1 MSIMQKFLFSAIII
15 SLFSLS
21 SETAFSQPLAK
32 TGYTNPVIY
41 SLRDGCVEKF
51 MGNYYAMG
59 GGTKGKIRA
68 SKDMVNWTEGVQSVT
83 TTAATW
89 LNDPQWTEAYV
100 YTEVAAGDILYR
112 NGVFHT
118 YWNGIGHAYSATPL
132 GPYKE
137 SSVSAPFDN
146 YGIDMQVFQDQDG
159 EIYWVKKR
167 NKQDPHPMTGATS
180 TLSGPEIWTFKMISP
195 FSRWDITTAGVQ
207 LTHQPGHPTSVSHH
221 NFEGPEMFK
230 NRGRYFIF
238 YTPNRMG
245 VRSGMYEVCAAES
258 DQPMNF
264 NNAKKYPH
272 PVLTRNTEQHLID
285 YKVIL
290 NSAEHGGWTSKYT
303 TTTPAANW
311 ITAAFNDNT
320 WTTAL
325 GGYGKQEYD
334 LLSGG
339 AFTNAKIRARKTV
352 WNTPNIYIRRK
363 FMLSETPQKVALK
376 HWVYGDANFYI
387 NGNKINI
394 KTNNDTYSTMQI
406 DPSMLVVGENIIAVE
421 VASPCSDTFCQQLID
436 FGLYDTGKNDGE
448 DIAIAH
454 AQPNFVTGPNGFERW
469 IMYKAY
475 FNASQQQGID
485 RIHFYDKEVVVESST
500 LKNTQGYRPKP
511 AQPSFITFC
520 DYAIMY
526 PYQFLGSAAWK
537 IYGGILQPSTAAGGE
552 LVFRKEPETNY
563 RFEVPFRIKEANGRA
578 GVYAFY
584 QDEQNWLKVTI
595 GKDRTWKTE
604 TNTNG
609 SITTS
614 TQNLPDK
621 FAFLENNSLVSAFE
635 EPWHTMVVYKNGNRF
650 RVELDY
656 FNLTLNGDLTTTFNG
671 KGTVGLTASSD
682 QVSFDAIQYTMGY
695 DEYDQQITGWENA
708 IGTWN
713 ITSEGLKQANTTG
726 KAAIFKGDAAWNYE
740 FSAYM
745 KNNKIPV
752 SGKAGY
758 YPLYI
763 DEQNYVCATINYGT
777 KTLDIEGKE
786 NGTPIQPQSL
796 SLKKKNLRYYT
807 FDTYPTSSYRYDFR
821 NESEIS
827 GVDILWFEGNYPYLN
842 QTFELP
848 KTVQFYGLQNGSWT
862 LLNAQLEGQLRFS
875 DMNHFS
881 FQAIKTTAIRMDVTN
896 NAGLASRAFSA
907 YFDEEAAAG
916 YFLRCRREE
925 DGLHL
930 FVDNTYLAKIEG
942 GWDKSRVGLYT
953 ENQSANYNGILYYQ
967 SGGISLKSIAIA
979 PANCAVGESV
989 KLSATVL
996 PNNATN
1002 KTLLWE
1008 SSNPAIASVTQDGV
1022 LTKHATGYAKIT
1034 AYTTDGGV
1042 AKGSIEISATD
1053 IAKTYQEK
1061 FFVFPNPADNFLY
1074 YKLDDAKKLTIFS
1087 LKGEMLAQHTPNGC
1101 NKVAIDKLNPGMYIF
1116 SATNSDS
1123 VYNAHFIVNR

>member
-1 MSIMQKFLFSAIII
+1 MSIKYKFISSVIII
-15 SLFSLS
+15 FFVAVL
-21 SETAFSQPLAK
+21 SETVFSQPLAK
-32 TGYTNPVIY
+32 AGYINPVIL
-41 SLRDGCVEKF
+41 SLRDGCVERF
-51 MGNYYAMG
+51 MGYYYAMG
-59 GGTKGKIRA
+59 GGTKGKIRS
-68 SKDMVNWTEGVQSVT
+68 SKDMVNWAEGVQGVT

-100 YTEVAAGDILYR
+100 YNEVAAGDILYR

-146 YGIDMQVFQDQDG
+146 YGIDMQVFQDEDG

-167 NKQDPHPMTGATS
+167 NKQDPHPMTGAAS
-180 TLSGPEIWTFKMISP
+180 TISGPEIWAFKMNSP
-195 FSRWDITTAGVQ
+195 FSRWDITEAGVQ

-230 NRGRYFIF
+230 NRGRYYIF

-290 NSAEHGGWTSKYT
+290 NSAEHGGWISKYT
-303 TTTPAANW
+303 TATPGAN
-311 ITAAFNDNT
+311 
-320 WTTAL
+320 WTTAGFDDSSWINGL

-339 AFTNAKIRARKTV
+339 AFTNAKIRARKTF
-352 WNTPNIYIRRK
+352 WSTPNIYIRRK
-363 FMLSETPQKVALK
+363 FTMDQVPQKIGLK

-394 KTNNDTYSTMQI
+394 KTNNDTYSMMQV
-406 DPSMLVVGENIIAVE
+406 DPSYFVAGENIIAVE
-421 VASPCSDTFCQQLID
+421 VVSPCADQYCQQLID

-448 DIAIAH
+448 DITIAH
-454 AQPNFVTGPNGFERW
+454 AQPNFVAGPNGFERW

-500 LKNTQGYRPKP
+500 VRNTQGYRPKP
-511 AQPSFITFC
+511 AQPGFINHC
-520 DYAIMY
+520 DYSIYY
-526 PYQFLGSAAWK
+526 PYTFLGNSTWK
-537 IYGGILQPSTAAGGE
+537 IYGGILQPTTSAGGE
-552 LVFRKEPETNY
+552 LVFRKEHETNY
-563 RFEVPFRIKEANGRA
+563 RFEVPFRIKEVNGRA
-578 GVYAFY
+578 GVYAY
-584 QDEQNWLKVTI
+584 YKDEQNWLKVSI
-595 GKDRTWKTE
+595 GRDMTWKTE
-604 TNTNG
+604 INSNG
-609 SITTS
+609 TITSSI
-614 TQNLPDK
+614 QNLPEK
-621 FAFLENNSLVSAFE
+621 FAFLENNPLVSGFE
-635 EPWHTMVVYKNGNRF
+635 EPWHTLVVYKNDNRF

-656 FNLTLNGDLTTTFNG
+656 FNLTLNGDLITSFNG
-671 KGTVGLTASSD
+671 KGTVGLTAGSD
-682 QVSFDAIQYTMGY
+682 QISFDAIQYTMGW
-695 DEYDQQITGWENA
+695 DEYDQLITGWEKSSGEWG
-708 IGTWN
+708 I
-713 ITSEGLKQANTTG
+713 SPEGLKQTKSTG
-726 KAAIFKGDAAWNYE
+726 KAAVFKGDAAWNYE
-740 FSAYM
+740 FSVYM
-745 KNNKIPV
+745 KNNSLPV

-763 DEQNYVCATINYGT
+763 DDQNYVCATINYST

-786 NGTPIQPQSL
+786 NGAPIEPRSI

-807 FDTYPTSSYRYDFR
+807 FDSYPTSSYRYDFR

-848 KTVQFYGLQNGSWT
+848 KTVQFYAFQNGTWS
-862 LLNAQLEGQLRFS
+862 LLNAELEGQLRFS

-881 FQAIKTTAIRMDVTN
+881 FPAVKTTAIRMDVTN
-896 NAGLASRAFSA
+896 NTGMASRAFSA
-907 YFDEEAAAG
+907 YFDEEATAG

-942 GWDKSRVGLYT
+942 SWDKSRVGLYT
-953 ENQSANYNGILYYQ
+953 ENRSASYNGILYYQ
-967 SGGISLKSIAIA
+967 SGGVSVKSITIA
-979 PANCAVGESV
+979 PVDCAVGESV

-996 PNNATN
+996 PFNATN
-1002 KTLLWE
+1002 KTLNWV
-1008 SSNPAIASVTQDGV
+1008 SSDPAIASVTDDGI
-1022 LTKHATGYAKIT
+1022 LTKHGTGYAKIT

-1042 AKGSIEISATD
+1042 VKGSIELITSLNSTS
-1053 IAKTYQEK
+1053 QEK
-1061 FFVFPNPADNFLY
+1061 FTIFPNPADKILY
-1074 YKLDDAKKLTIFS
+1074 YSINNVEKLTVYS
-1087 LKGEMLAQHTPNGC
+1087 LKGEKIMQHFPNGS
-1101 NKVAIDKLNPGMYIF
+1101 NKLLIDNLNPGMYIL
-1116 SATNSDS
+1116 SAINSDDI
-1123 VYNAHFIVNR
+1123 YNASFIVNRQ